1 MEVTTQPN
9 LTLKGDCILGVR
21 ADKSPN
27 MIDAAIGWLLR
38 RGTSRITTR
47 LSAGEFADEIHG
59 VGSPRLSLRNASSL
73 VWRTSNYVDD
83 RTVAIRC
90 DKAARDVTRELVS
103 QLQNSEAVLQVVI
116 LVSAG
121 TT

>member
-21 ADKSPN
+21 VDKSPATV
-27 MIDAAIGWLLR
+27 DAAIGWLLR
-38 RGTSRITTR
+38 QETSKVTTR
-47 LSAGEFADEIHG
+47 LSAGGFSDEIHG
-59 VGSPRLSLRNASSL
+59 LGSPRLSLRNPSSL

-83 RTVAIRC
+83 RTVAINC
-90 DKAARDVTRELVS
+90 DKAAHDIARDLVS
-103 QLQNSEAVLQVVI
+103 VLQSSGVTLQLVI
-116 LVSAG
+116 LVSTG